1 MNEYQMRQEVLSN
14 PDLTST
20 EKIVMFAILMKV
32 DWKTFQGQVSVSVIA
47 GLTSNTERTV
57 KRALKKLVESGWIAR
72 ESTRLG
78 YSKSTAALTTVLF
91 NNVKNDTSVTNDTM
105 TVSQMT
111 PPSVTDDTMNSV
123 TNDTHTISNNYNTI
137 QNNSL
142 ETEPHDEE
150 EVDQNGMEVEFWI
163 YPSSIQDANRRMMV
177 QSYIQAHYHSM
188 TESDRQRMLYPEL
201 AEPIWRTQQ

>member
-1 MNEYQMRQEVLSN
+1 MNEYQMRQAVLSN

-57 KRALKKLVESGWIAR
+57 KRAVKKLVESGWITR

-91 NNVKNDTSVTNDTM
+91 NNVKNDTSVTNDTI

-111 PPSVTDDTMNSV
+111 PPSVTDDTINSV
-123 TNDTHTISNNYNTI
+123 KNDTHTISNNINTI

-150 EVDQNGMEVEFWI
+150 EVDQNGFEDEFWI
-163 YPSSIQDANRRMMV
+163 VLI
-177 QSYIQAHYHSM
+177 
-188 TESDRQRMLYPEL
+188 LY
-201 AEPIWRTQQ
+201 

>member
-1 MNEYQMRQEVLSN
+1 MNEYQMRQAVLSN

-32 DWKTFQGQVSVSVIA
+32 DWKTFQGQVSVSLIA
-47 GLTSNTERTV
+47 GLTANTERTV
-57 KRALKKLVESGWIAR
+57 KRAVKKLVESGWITR
-72 ESTRLG
+72 ESIRLG

-123 TNDTHTISNNYNTI
+123 KNDTHTISNNINTI

-150 EVDQNGMEVEFWI
+150 EVNQNGFEDEFWI
-163 YPSSIQDANRRMMV
+163 YPSSIQDASRRMMV
-177 QSYIQAHYHSM
+177 QSYIQSRGHTM
-188 TESDRQRMLYPEL
+188 TEADKQRMLYPEL